1 MKMKRIDFFSAD
13 CGRYILIGATLSVLL
28 LLVSIP
34 RSANIGPVRTNLVAS
49 PGSMGLEPYSE
60 HTVAIYRNVTIAE
73 MLAELGEIREA
84 LETRSGSAS
93 LALVVSIEDLEA
105 ELLLIFHD
113 RMQLAYSR
121 LSLDQQE
128 AYNEVALLIADL
140 KYLLQVQ
147 VTTDQEAAALI
158 LTTV

>member
-1 MKMKRIDFFSAD
+1 
-13 CGRYILIGATLSVLL
+13 
-28 LLVSIP
+28 
-34 RSANIGPVRTNLVAS
+34 
-49 PGSMGLEPYSE
+49 
-60 HTVAIYRNVTIAE
+60 